1 MYLRRLLVV
10 AVAAPVVSAALVS
23 LAMTSEASVGVG
35 VQAGPVLLTSAAHPG
50 GSYAL
55 PAVYVVNTGTQPEVI
70 SIRIDRLS
78 HGSGRAVPPSW
89 VHAGPSVRLTAHQAA
104 RISLQ
109 LVVPADARTGAYLSD
124 VVAAGSG
131 AISAGNANLG
141 VAAATKLEFRVAPG
155 PAGAGLWP
163 AVPGWLAWALGGLLL
178 AALAVAALRRAGI
191 RIRIER
197 TAAERGFPD
206 RQEGT
211 P

>member
-1 MYLRRLLVV
+1 MYLRRLLIV
-10 AVAAPVVSAALVS
+10 AVPVVSAAIVS
-23 LAMTSEASVGVG
+23 LATAAQASVGVG
-35 VQAGPVLLTSAAHPG
+35 VQAGPVLLTGAAHPG

-55 PAVYVVNTGTQPEVI
+55 PPVYVVNTGTQPEVV
-70 SIRIDRLS
+70 SVRIDRLS

-89 VHAGPSVRLTAHQAA
+89 VQAGPSVRLTAHQAA

-109 LVVPADARTGAYLSD
+109 LVIPAGARTGAYLSD

-131 AISAGNANLG
+131 TISAGNANLG

-163 AVPGWLAWALGGLLL
+163 AVPGWLIWAAGGLLL
-178 AALAVAALRRAGI
+178 VVAAVAVGRRSGI

-197 TAAERGFPD
+197 TTAERFSD
-206 RQEGT
+206 QEGT

>member
-10 AVAAPVVSAALVS
+10 AGAAPVVSAALVS
-23 LAMTSEASVGVG
+23 LAVTAGASVGVG
-35 VQAGPVLLTSAAHPG
+35 VQAGPVLLSSAAHPG

-55 PAVYVVNTGTQPEVI
+55 PPVYVVNTGTQAELV

-78 HGSGRAVPPSW
+78 AGSGRPVPPSW
-89 VHAGPSVRLTAHQAA
+89 IHAGPSVRLTAHQAA

-109 LVVPADARTGAYLSD
+109 LVVPAGAKTGAYLSD

-131 AISAGNANLG
+131 RISEGNANLG

-155 PAGAGLWP
+155 AAPAGLWP
-163 AVPGWLAWALGGLLL
+163 AVPGWLEWAAGGLLL
-178 AALAVAALRRAGI
+178 FAIAFLGLRKSGW
-191 RIRIER
+191 RIRIEH
-197 TAAERGFPD
+197 TAAEPGFTD

>member
-23 LAMTSEASVGVG
+23 LAVTSEASVGVG
-35 VQAGPVLLTSAAHPG
+35 VQAGPVLLASAAHPG

-55 PAVYVVNTGTQPEVI
+55 PPVYVVNTGTQPEVV
-70 SIRIDRLS
+70 SVRIDRLS
-78 HGSGRAVPPSW
+78 AGRGRPVPPSW
-89 VHAGPSVRLTAHQAA
+89 IHAGPSVRLTAHQAA

-109 LVVPADARTGAYLSD
+109 LVVPAGARTGAYLSD

-131 AISAGNANLG
+131 TISEGNANLG

-155 PAGAGLWP
+155 PVSARLWP
-163 AVPGWLAWALGGLLL
+163 AVPAWLEWAAGGLLL
-178 AALAVAALRRAGI
+178 FAIAFLGLRRSGW

-197 TAAERGFPD
+197 TAAEPGFTD

>member
-10 AVAAPVVSAALVS
+10 AVAAPAVSVAVLS
-23 LAMTSEASVGVG
+23 LAMASEASVGVG
-35 VQAGPVLLTSAAHPG
+35 VQAGPVLLASAAHPG

-55 PAVYVVNTGTQPEVI
+55 PPVYVVNTGTQPEVV
-70 SIRIDRLS
+70 SVRIDRLS

-89 VHAGPSVRLTAHQAA
+89 VRAGPSVRLTAHQAA

-109 LVVPADARTGAYLSD
+109 LVVPAGARTGAYLSD

-131 AISAGNANLG
+131 TLSEGNANLG

-163 AVPGWLAWALGGLLL
+163 AVPGWLIWAAGGLLL
-178 AALAVAALRRAGI
+178 IAAAVAVLRRSGI

-197 TAAERGFPD
+197 TTAERRFSD
-206 RQEGT
+206 QEGT

>member
-10 AVAAPVVSAALVS
+10 AGAAPVVSAALVS
-23 LAMTSEASVGVG
+23 LAVTAGASVGVG

-55 PAVYVVNTGTQPEVI
+55 PAVYVVNTGTQPEVVR
-70 SIRIDRLS
+70 IRIDRLS
-78 HGSGRAVPPSW
+78 AGRGLEVPPSW
-89 VHAGPSVRLTAHQAA
+89 IHAGPSVHLTAHQSA

-131 AISAGNANLG
+131 TISEGNANLG
-141 VAAATKLEFRVAPG
+141 VAAATKLEFRIAPG
-155 PAGAGLWP
+155 AAPAGLWP
-163 AVPGWLAWALGGLLL
+163 PVPGWLEWAVGGLFLF
-178 AALAVAALRRAGI
+178 ALAFVGLRKSGW

-197 TAAERGFPD
+197 TAAEPGFTD

>member
-10 AVAAPVVSAALVS
+10 AGAAPVVSAALVS
-23 LAMTSEASVGVG
+23 LAVTAGASVGVG

-55 PAVYVVNTGTQPEVI
+55 PAVYVVNTGTQPEVVR
-70 SIRIDRLS
+70 IRIDRLS
-78 HGSGRAVPPSW
+78 AGRGLAVPPSW
-89 VHAGPSVRLTAHQAA
+89 IHAGPGVRLTAHQSA

-109 LVVPADARTGAYLSD
+109 LVVPADARTGGYLSD

-131 AISAGNANLG
+131 TISEGNANLG
-141 VAAATKLEFRVAPG
+141 VAAATKLEFRIAPG
-155 PAGAGLWP
+155 AAPAGLWP
-163 AVPGWLAWALGGLLL
+163 PVPGWLEWAAGGLLL
-178 AALAVAALRRAGI
+178 FVIAFVALRRSGW

-197 TAAERGFPD
+197 TAAEPGFTD